1 MKGSFNPTRKSL
13 YGDADLLKANPFL
26 KDFAA
31 VVASTVARPSTV
43 TGNKYNQVS
52 SEFVRAVHNSLA
64 GQGTA
69 ADNLARLEKMLDRLS
84 RGGGW

>member
-1 MKGSFNPTRKSL
+1 
-13 YGDADLLKANPFL
+13 
-26 KDFAA
+26 
-31 VVASTVARPSTV
+31 
-43 TGNKYNQVS
+43 
-52 SEFVRAVHNSLA
+52 VRAVHNSLA